1 MFVYMWIKRKRK
13 KEREGV
19 CEKEKSGEKARRKK
33 GSNVSTNTIFFVRA
47 LRKKENN
54 KIILNICFLF
64 FQKMHIS
71 KTVFYSQPFSS
82 QLISFLLLATVLFA
96 VDFLDLFLAVLG
108 AVVLLGTVLTDAAPF
123 IAVVLEVT
131 VAVVQGAV
139 FAAVEAAEVLV

>member
-1 MFVYMWIKRKRK
+1 
-13 KEREGV
+13 
-19 CEKEKSGEKARRKK
+19 
-33 GSNVSTNTIFFVRA
+33 
-47 LRKKENN
+47 
-54 KIILNICFLF
+54 
-64 FQKMHIS
+64 MHIS